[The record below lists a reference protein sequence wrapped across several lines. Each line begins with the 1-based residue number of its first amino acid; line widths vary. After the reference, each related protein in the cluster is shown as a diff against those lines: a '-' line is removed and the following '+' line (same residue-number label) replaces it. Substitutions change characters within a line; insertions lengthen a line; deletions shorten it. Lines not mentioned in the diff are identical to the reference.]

1 MVISSSVAAAGLWI
15 GLHLLLILTLGL
27 HVTRLRMRLKA
38 GSGHG
43 DNPKLEMAI
52 RAHGN
57 LTEYVPGLL
66 IGLTLLGLLGAQ
78 SMTLHA
84 IGGTLFCDRI
94 LHAHGILD
102 RSKPLPLT
110 RALGNVL
117 TCSLR
122 SQSQEICSGIPLQM
136 WKIGERR

>member
-15 GLHLLLILTLGL
+15 GLHLLLILTLGM
-27 HVTRLRMRLKA
+27 HVTRLRMRLKV

-117 TCSLR
+117 TWLVTLTISGNLLCYSLANV
-122 SQSQEICSGIPLQM
+122 EN
-136 WKIGERR
+136 W

>member
-15 GLHLLLILTLGL
+15 GLHLLLILTLGM

-43 DNPKLEMAI
+43 DNLKLEMAI

-66 IGLTLLGLLGAQ
+66 FGLTVLGLLGAQ

-84 IGGTLFCDRI
+84 IGGTLFCARI
-94 LHAHGILD
+94 LHAYGILD
-102 RSKPLPLT
+102 RSKPLPPT

-117 TCSLR
+117 TWLVTLTISGNLLCYSLAKV
-122 SQSQEICSGIPLQM
+122 EN
-136 WKIGERR
+136 W